1 MQKKAPITPRRA
13 VVRLC
18 YLALLCAMSVTLGY
32 VAKMIFG
39 TSPLRVTFENLPI
52 VFAGIVF
59 GPLYGGAVGA
69 VADLVNCLF
78 AGQAPILLIT
88 VGAALVGVL
97 SGLLSH
103 TLLRKPTFTNLLTVE
118 LITQSIAS
126 VIVKSMA
133 LHIYFT
139 YSYLLL
145 LPRLP
150 IYIGIAIAE
159 SYCLY
164 ILLNHPAVKK
174 HLPAREGETHT

>member
-1 MQKKAPITPRRA
+1 MQKKAPLSPRNA
-13 VVRLC
+13 IVRLC

-59 GPLYGGAVGA
+59 GPISGGIVGA

-88 VGAALVGVL
+88 LGAMLVGVL

-103 TLLRKPTFTNLLTVE
+103 SLWKKPTYVNLLTVE
-118 LITQSIAS
+118 LLTQGIAS
-126 VIVKSMA
+126 VIVKSLA
-133 LHIYFT
+133 LHLYFS
-139 YSYLLL
+139 YSYILL

-164 ILLNHPAVKK
+164 ILFNHPAIKK
-174 HLPAREGETHT
+174 HLPTRKGEDHT